1 MASRDSSGSRWEKE
15 AGSCLFGVRVGRPGG
30 KHNKPKGLLQFSALI
45 AARDKQTN
53 TRTSALA
60 GPLSWAR
67 VSLRFKSHLP
77 SLGFFFFLSERAGA
91 APRLC
96 SWFEKEAAAAAGEG
110 GSHKLSIF
118 QTMSMWAYGFRRI

>member
-1 MASRDSSGSRWEKE
+1 MAFRDSSGSRWEKE

-77 SLGFFFFLSERAGA
+77 SLGLFFFLSERAGA
-91 APRLC
+91 EQHRGSARGLKRRRR
-96 SWFEKEAAAAAGEG
+96 WRRGRG
-110 GSHKLSIF
+110 GLIN
-118 QTMSMWAYGFRRI
+118 